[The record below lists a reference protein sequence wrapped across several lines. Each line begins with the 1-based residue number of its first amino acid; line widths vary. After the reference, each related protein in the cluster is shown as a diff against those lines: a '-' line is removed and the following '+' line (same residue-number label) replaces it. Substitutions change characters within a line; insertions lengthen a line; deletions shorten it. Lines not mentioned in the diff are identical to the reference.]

1 MVRELSR
8 TVGTDGSSPGEIEG
22 EGVRR
27 SLFSSL
33 ENVEGEMR
41 RDQVT
46 GLQVRENDEEDTS
59 WSVCKG
65 GGPVWFDGDEE
76 LGS

>member
-1 MVRELSR
+1 
-8 TVGTDGSSPGEIEG
+8 
-22 EGVRR
+22 
-27 SLFSSL
+27 
-33 ENVEGEMR
+33 MR

-46 GLQVRENDEEDTS
+46 GLQVRENEEEDTS